1 MKPARTL
8 VPFEHLHALSHAMVQ
23 AARENDWDAL
33 AAYERDLA
41 AARDRLIAALARGEL
56 PEPTDPTALA
66 RKAELLRD
74 MLAHDA
80 EIRRHVAPW
89 MDSARR
95 LLGGGA
101 RGRAADRVRAAYDA
115 HRAR

>member
-1 MKPARTL
+1 MSPARAL
-8 VPFEHLHALSHAMVQ
+8 APFEKLHALSRAMVQ

-33 AAYERDLA
+33 AAHERELA
-41 AARDRLIAALARGEL
+41 AARDRLIEAQARGEAV
-56 PEPTDPTALA
+56 EPGDSATLA
-66 RKAELLRD
+66 RKTELLRD
-74 MLAHDA
+74 MVAHDA

-115 HRAR
+115 HGPR